1 MISASARLRGLR
13 AVMTR
18 EIDESFAALRVDID
32 RQFDELAAKYAPTA
46 IHGVKVDWPPRS
58 TLGHWDRYWAGNQ
71 NELASDRLDRV
82 AAGGM
87 VGQAQIDNQ
96 FRNAL
101 DAQAGLFNYG
111 TRPYYPIN

>member
-1 MISASARLRGLR
+1 MSISMRFNVLR
-13 AVMTR
+13 AIMAV
-18 EIDESFAALRVDID
+18 EINEKFAALAVDID